1 MADNLQRAIN
11 KAAKYFFG
19 PKAQDRLTDEEE
31 ILLNHTLDKPLR
43 VLGTGYLVA
52 KGYLKYK
59 GDDYYY
65 PTAEGYIFYSN
76 LVKNGDIKQNKNK
89 GFNPDLPVETRDGR
103 KARIICKDASG
114 KKPIIALITVMHD
127 EELAVDLYAD
137 GKQSLNGLTDD
148 DLVNTDCDD

>member
-1 MADNLQRAIN
+1 MADNFQRAIN

-19 PKAQDRLTDEEE
+19 PKAKDRLTDGEEE

-59 GDDYYY
+59 GDNYYY

-76 LVKNGDIKQNKNK
+76 LVEIGDIKQKKNK
-89 GFNPDLPVETRDGR
+89 GFNPNLPVETRDGR
-103 KARIICKDASG
+103 KARIICKDANDT
-114 KKPIIALITVMHD
+114 KKIVALVTTMGIEVPMNFY
-127 EELAVDLYAD
+127 ENGRFSLVDVT
-137 GKQSLNGLTDD
+137 SD
-148 DLVNTDCDD
+148 DLLNVDGD